1 MPRNSSIFRTAEGEA
16 KYRAAY
22 DATLGLWPVSC
33 ESLQVQTRFGVA
45 HIIASGSENAPPM
58 VLLHMMSTS
67 ATMWFPNVAD
77 LSRDYR
83 VYAVD
88 TMNDLGKSVPSQ
100 PTRNRSTSAEWLLDV
115 LDALGIDRACIV
127 GASYGG
133 WLTLNLVIHA
143 PERVKRI
150 ALLAPAG
157 SFKSLSWKF
166 FATLGPAAVF
176 PFKSVLRIATRPMT
190 AKGFVWNEFLLEQ
203 LRLGLRYRRVR
214 SLFDLALPTVF
225 SDDELRRINTP
236 TLLLLGDNEIIYNPQ
251 AALKRATR
259 LIPNIDA
266 EIIPGVGHG
275 LSQEQPELVNSR
287 ILEFLTEEA

>member
-1 MPRNSSIFRTAEGEA
+1 MPHNSPVFRTAEGEA

-22 DATLGLWPVSC
+22 DATLGLWPVPC
-33 ESLQVQTRFGVA
+33 ESLQVQTRFGVI
-45 HIIASGSENAPPM
+45 HIITSGPENAPPLF
-58 VLLHMMSTS
+58 LLHMMSTS

-88 TMNDLGKSVPSQ
+88 TINDLGKSVPSQ
-100 PTRNRSTSAEWLLDV
+100 PTRNRSASAEWLLDV
-115 LDALGIDRACIV
+115 LDALEIDKARIV

-133 WLTLNLVIHA
+133 WLTLNLAIHA
-143 PERVKRI
+143 PDRVNRI

-157 SFKSLSWKF
+157 SFKALSLKF
-166 FATLGPAAVF
+166 FATLGPAALF
-176 PFKSVLRIATRPMT
+176 PFKSILRIATRPMT

-203 LRLGLRYRRVR
+203 LRLGLRYRSMR
-214 SLFDLALPTVF
+214 SLFDMALPTVF
-225 SDDELRRINTP
+225 SDDELRGINTP

-251 AALKRATR
+251 SALERATR

-266 EIIPGVGHG
+266 EIIPAVGHG

-287 ILEFLTEEA
+287 ILEFFAK